1 MKYLIFRY
9 SDQTSHFVPYFTI
22 CVINSLY
29 LALDLIFMAKE
40 EYKQL
45 SCSDVGMACGFQVR
59 AKTEEEVMEHARA
72 HAAKAHGLKKIS
84 PNTENKIKSVIKTV
98 SVDVPEKK

>member
-1 MKYLIFRY
+1 MDKNIGTKKFIFK
-9 SDQTSHFVPYFTI
+9 DVL
-22 CVINSLY
+22 LY
-29 LALDLIFMAKE
+29 YMAKE

-59 AKTEEEVMEHARA
+59 AKTVDEVMKHAKT
-72 HAAKAHGLKKIS
+72 HAAEAHGLKEIS
-84 PNTENKIKSVIKTV
+84 ANTEKKIKDSIKTV